1 MKTDNNEKLLQKAIV
16 RTVAYFDMF
25 DYPMTDFE
33 VWKFFYINVETHC
46 NASLRE
52 VKNILNS
59 MSLRGARF
67 LANRSGQAAQS
78 RQGVLTEIASPRDG
92 ARNDSAVLETKNGFY
107 FLKGRQNII
116 RIRLDRYNLT
126 DRKMKRALK
135 IAKIYGLFPWIKLI
149 AVSNIIGAHNLK
161 DESDI
166 DFFIIAEKGRIW
178 LTRFFCAGIAKIL
191 GLRPS
196 EGNSRDKICLNFY
209 ASEEAMGLEKFTLDF
224 KGVGH
229 PIGCPTPIGCDIY
242 FIYWLAN
249 LIPIHEKGDM
259 YKKFIQAN
267 GWLKSYLPN
276 WQPVVASC
284 RRTVKYRENKVY
296 KAIVNLIFGWLEKI
310 LKNIQ
315 LKLIPKEI
323 KELANKDSRV
333 VIDDNILKLHVN
345 DRREEYRKIWED
357 KVKAFIK
364 EN

>member
-1 MKTDNNEKLLQKAIV
+1 MDFNEEKKDNIELQKAIV

-33 VWKFFYINVETHC
+33 IWKFLLTPNNVNERQITL
-46 NASLRE
+46 SEVTQVLRCPTP
-52 VKNILNS
+52 
-59 MSLRGARF
+59 
-67 LANRSGQAAQS
+67 NRVSD
-78 RQGVLTEIASPRDG
+78 TF
-92 ARNDSAVLETKNGFY
+92 LETKNGFY
-107 FLKGRQNII
+107 FLKGREEII
-116 RIRLDRYNLT
+116 RIRLERYNFT

-166 DFFIIAEKGRIW
+166 DFFIITANGKIW
-178 LTRFFCAGIAKIL
+178 LTRFFCAGLAKVL

-209 ASEEAMGLEKFTLDF
+209 ASEEAMNLKELMLNNGD
-224 KGVGH
+224 
-229 PIGCPTPIGCDIY
+229 DIY

-249 LIPIHEKGDM
+249 LITIYEKGDM

-267 GWLKSYLPN
+267 GWLKNYLPN
-276 WQPVVASC
+276 WQTVLASD
-284 RRTVKYRENKVY
+284 RRTVKSGENKVY
-296 KAIVNLIFGWLEKI
+296 EAIINLIFGRLEKI

-315 LKLIPKEI
+315 LKLMPKEI

-333 VIDDNILKLHVN
+333 VINNNILKLHVK
-345 DRREEYRKIWED
+345 DRRQEYRKKWED
-357 KVKAFIK
+357 TV
-364 EN
+364 E